1 MAFRASWSGIFP
13 GKVEG
18 PFHMLAYILSLPRS
32 GSTVLTSLLDQRAG
46 VVCPPESSFPQILG
60 VISRKERSDPR
71 RLAALYIASTFP
83 GTPLDLDEA
92 EACMRG
98 DDTEVLT
105 KLGCSLAAKLGR
117 DPGLVRTIVWKT
129 TRTIGMNAAPIRS
142 GGRFI
147 VLRRHPHNVFES
159 QFRVHFGANNRRPG
173 RFALFRESYEHAFA
187 KLPADR
193 TMQVDYDRIPEQ
205 FEAMVA
211 FLGIN
216 GTGTWREGTSALAA
230 VAANRPWLSQIM
242 DRFDNK
248 DPEKRTRL
256 DPKAT
261 SKLDRWLT
269 AVEPIRPLLGPLRLA
284 ADRRTLGHIRSRAHQ
299 LLDAR

>member
-1 MAFRASWSGIFP
+1 
-13 GKVEG
+13 
-18 PFHMLAYILSLPRS
+18 MLAYILSLPRS
-32 GSTVLTSLLDQRAG
+32 GSTVLTSLLDQREG

-60 VISRKERSDPR
+60 VITPKERNDPR

-98 DDTEVLT
+98 DDPEILT
-105 KLGCSLAAKLGR
+105 NLGCSLAAKIGR

-159 QFRVHFGANNRRPG
+159 QFRVHFGAKNRRPG

-187 KLPADR
+187 KLPVDR
-193 TMQVDYDRIPEQ
+193 TMQVEYDRIPEQ
-205 FEAMVA
+205 FEAMIH
-211 FLGIN
+211 FLGIV
-216 GTGTWREGTSALAA
+216 GSETWQEGTSALAT
-230 VAANRPWLSQIM
+230 VAANRPWLSQIL
-242 DRFDNK
+242 DHFENK
-248 DPEKRTRL
+248 DPEKRARL
-256 DPKAT
+256 DINAT
-261 SKLDRWLT
+261 LKLDHSLA
-269 AVEPIRPLLGPLRLA
+269 AVKAFRGLLGPIRLA
-284 ADRRTLGHIRSRAHQ
+284 GDWRTLGHIRFRASQ
-299 LLDAR
+299 LLDCH